1 MPAKTT
7 TQLYQSHGQYLDAA
21 DASDEGKFR
30 EALNEVMPR
39 IYKMGYWRDLVVE
52 ESQDA
57 SDGYIALPSDTES
70 VVASILDNNPLPT
83 QSLWHDYRLFGTND
97 QDDTVIPAFIDDGYS
112 PLYRD
117 LDTSS
122 QYRLK
127 MASVKAP
134 FTASPTTGTF
144 TIRYRQY
151 ADASD
156 ASNSLVGGETVI
168 TGESYNEVTYTF
180 TTTTGAAG
188 YDWIDASGS
197 SGSTINDVTD
207 VVSISWQNVTADHPF
222 RIIGV
227 YQGARGTGG
236 STDATKDLLLAEI
249 NTQRGS
255 SRYRRFRIGNT
266 NATSN
271 AHMLLKRK
279 WVDVDS
285 QSDVV
290 HIPSTSVL
298 KHSLLGKLS
307 EDNADVQRATYHWA
321 IVADLLEKDTDSY
334 RGSTRPPLRVSP
346 GGAGFAT
353 RGMY

>member
-21 DASDEGKFR
+21 DANDEGKFR

-39 IYKMGYWRDLVVE
+39 IYKLGYWRDLVVE

-57 SDGYIALPSDTES
+57 SDGYVSLPADTES

-112 PLYRD
+112 SVYRD
-117 LDTSS
+117 LDTDSE
-122 QYRLK
+122 YTLK
-127 MASVKAP
+127 MASLKAP
-134 FTASPTTGTF
+134 FSASPTTGSV
-144 TIRYRQY
+144 TIRYRQN
-151 ADASD
+151 SD
-156 ASNSLVGGETVI
+156 ATDGSNSLVGGETVL
-168 TGESYNEVTYTF
+168 TGDSYTELTYTF
-180 TTTTGAAG
+180 TTSTGAAG
-188 YDWIDASGS
+188 YRDIASD
-197 SGSTINDVTD
+197 NDITD
-207 VVSISWQNVTADHPF
+207 VLSISWQNVTADHPF
-222 RIIGV
+222 RIIAKYKGV
-227 YQGARGTGG
+227 RGTGG
-236 STDATKDLLLAEI
+236 TTDATKDILLAEI
-249 NTQRGS
+249 NTQKGS

-271 AHMLLKRK
+271 AHMLLKRT
-279 WVDVDS
+279 WQDLDS

-298 KHSLLGKLS
+298 KHALLGKLS

-346 GGAGFAT
+346 GGSGFAT
-353 RGMY
+353 KGMY